1 MPQNPKAIIKV
12 DCPHRVNSPTP
23 YVPPPVSTHAV
34 QRSKNCKLEMEI
46 EMSKERVEW
55 KWEGGRETKRNETT
69 KCSYHRKSF
78 VATYIARTMR
88 PSGQVEKRKA
98 ASCDC
103 NWTVLYMAELKLDW
117 TGLELYVTLHWA
129 IGNSFFF
136 SRSRRGQTA
145 IVVTLMHPRVDR
157 EGVGVSEAAAF
168 TSSDGDCPRGL
179 PFRRT

>member
-12 DCPHRVNSPTP
+12 DCPHRLNSPTP
-23 YVPPPVSTHAV
+23 CVPPPVSTHAV

-55 KWEGGRETKRNETT
+55 KWGRGAGGKRNETT

-145 IVVTLMHPRVDR
+145 IVVNLMYPR
-157 EGVGVSEAAAF
+157 A
-168 TSSDGDCPRGL
+168 
-179 PFRRT
+179 